1 MDRSHGTVA
10 LLRVP
15 PRFRSALSGKSTL
28 FLAQYPDIDVEIS
41 VEEGLTGIAAA
52 AAGAIRLSNVS

>member
-15 PRFRSALSGKSTL
+15 PRFRRALSRKSTL

-41 VEEGLTGIAAA
+41 VDEGLTGIAAA
-52 AAGAIRLSNVS
+52 AAGAIRLSSVC

>member
-15 PRFRSALSGKSTL
+15 PRFRRALCRKSTL

-41 VEEGLTGIAAA
+41 ADEGLTGSQPRPQA
-52 AAGAIRLSNVS
+52 

>member
-15 PRFRSALSGKSTL
+15 PRFRRALCRKSTL
-28 FLAQYPDIDVEIS
+28 FLEQYPDIDVEIS
-41 VEEGLTGIAAA
+41 VDEGLSGIAAA
-52 AAGAIRLSNVS
+52 AAGVIRLSSVC